1 MILDRL
7 VAATAAMAAAL
18 YLLAGSMA
26 WYRLCRPRETS
37 LPHVRS
43 VILDR
48 ALAWS
53 SLAVIFYTIVVI
65 KMGWYHWSDDYIDV
79 VRIVS
84 LATIFS
90 CGLVSIRA
98 ITARHFGYS
107 VVGWFA
113 ALSVSVGI
121 AILFL

>member
-1 MILDRL
+1 MLLDRL
-7 VAATAAMAAAL
+7 VASVAAMAAAL
-18 YLLAGSMA
+18 YLMAGSLA
-26 WYRLCRPRETS
+26 WYRFFRPRETS

-53 SLAVIFYTIVVI
+53 SLAVIFYTIVAI
-65 KMGWYHWSDDYIDV
+65 KMGWYHWSDDYVDAVRV
-79 VRIVS
+79 VALS
-84 LATIFS
+84 TIFG
-90 CGLVSIRA
+90 CGLISIRA

-113 ALSVSVGI
+113 AVSIAVGLL
-121 AILFL
+121 ILLG